1 MVKDTMRAHKEMP
14 VKVNAFVDEGVVPL
28 VVALNSISG
37 VVTLDSCERDA
48 ITGEASVYFQYGT
61 RWQNLANLVEALSRA
76 LRSLNLCCG
85 FSVSLEW
92 FGSNDRPRAHLS
104 VRPEHVADVAA
115 AIRPDL
121 LAAVCLR

>member
-1 MVKDTMRAHKEMP
+1 MHKEIL
-14 VKVNAFVDEGVVPL
+14 VKVNAFVDEGVAPL

-37 VVTLDSCERDA
+37 VVSLDSCERDA

-61 RWQNLANLVEALSRA
+61 RWQDLANLVEALSRA

-104 VRPEHVADVAA
+104 VMPEHVADVAA